1 MIGQIIG
8 GLIVGVIARLIM
20 PGKEVFPDGIVGWIL
35 TAILGIVGAVIGG
48 FIARAL
54 WAGENYTA
62 GWIMSIVGAIV
73 LLVIVRMI
81 FGTKNTLS

>member
-48 FIARAL
+48 FIARTL

>member
-1 MIGQIIG
+1 MP
-8 GLIVGVIARLIM
+8 LVSKTLEVGA
-20 PGKEVFPDGIVGWIL
+20 DA

-54 WAGENYTA
+54 WAGENYSA
-62 GWIMSIVGAIV
+62 GWIMSILGAIV

-81 FGTKNTLS
+81 FGTKAA